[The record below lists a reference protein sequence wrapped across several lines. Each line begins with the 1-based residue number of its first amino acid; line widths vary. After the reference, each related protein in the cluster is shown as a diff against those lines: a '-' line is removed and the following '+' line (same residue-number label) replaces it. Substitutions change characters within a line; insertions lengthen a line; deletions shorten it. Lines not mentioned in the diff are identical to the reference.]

1 MKIYI
6 IEDDVSVISVL
17 EDIVEENNLGTI
29 CGDTDGEPADIQ
41 DVLAIDPDIVLVDLL
56 MPGKD
61 GIQVTR
67 ELKEAGCRAKFI
79 MLSQVSDKEMI
90 AKAYTAGV
98 EFFIQKPINLIEVR
112 QVISNVRLQIE
123 NERTL
128 KAIQQ
133 VFAVR
138 APEPAKSQTTQERP
152 RRRMKAILSQLGMAG
167 EKGAQDIIELCVILL
182 EEHTTVSRM
191 GMSNL
196 CARLNDSPRTTEQRA
211 RRALEKGIRHIASLG
226 LEDYN
231 NECFVRYSARLFP
244 FQEVRNEMLYLQGKG
259 EQRGKANLKT
269 FLDGLMILAEEE

>member
-6 IEDDVSVISVL
+6 IEDDISVISVL
-17 EDIVEENNLGTI
+17 EDIVEENGLGTI
-29 CGDTDGEPADIQ
+29 CGDTDGEPADLQEI
-41 DVLAIDPDIVLVDLL
+41 LALDPDMILVDLL

-79 MLSQVSDKEMI
+79 MLSQVSDKEMV

-112 QVISNVRLQIE
+112 QVISNVRTHIE
-123 NERTL
+123 NEQAL

-133 VFAVR
+133 VFAFR
-138 APEPAKSQTTQERP
+138 EPAAAQPQPAYDRQ

-182 EEHTTVSRM
+182 REHTSVSQM

-211 RRALEKGIRHIASLG
+211 RRALEKGLKHIASLG

-244 FQEVRNEMLYLQGKG
+244 FQEVRNEMLFQQEKG
-259 EQRGKANLKT
+259 QNRGKANLKT